1 MSVCNIKIIA
11 FYLLH
16 RYMYVTGKLSTSLDS
31 IICGEIVNCQN
42 MHIAYNLM
50 FYF

>member
-16 RYMYVTGKLSTSLDS
+16 MYVTGRLSKSLDS
-31 IICGEIVNCQN
+31 NISEEIVNCQN